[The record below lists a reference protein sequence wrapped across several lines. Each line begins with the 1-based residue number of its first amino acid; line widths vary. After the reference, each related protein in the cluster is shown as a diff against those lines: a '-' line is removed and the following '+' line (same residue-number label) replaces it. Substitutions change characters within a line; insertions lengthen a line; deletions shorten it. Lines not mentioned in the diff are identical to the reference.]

1 MCHKNTRLD
10 FIKWYPRRK
19 MKGVEFSGMTR
30 QPLKQHQKTYI
41 TRERILEL
49 MWLLY
54 LWHTNITFLAWSLA
68 WSLAIDYLYYSLHI
82 VFHSCRW
89 LRCEFIKDTTTLQK
103 KKSNFEVIV
112 FTFRAYSQIIVH
124 MYHIKYEKQ
133 TKSTQ
138 YWWLACQW
146 HSGARLR
153 NQSQ

>member
-54 LWHTNITFLAWSLA
+54 LWHTNITSLAWSLA

-103 KKSNFEVIV
+103 KIKFWSNCIHFHSLLSNYC
-112 FTFRAYSQIIVH
+112 AYVPHQIWKTDQKHTIL
-124 MYHIKYEKQ
+124 MI
-133 TKSTQ
+133 SMSM
-138 YWWLACQW
+138 AQW
-146 HSGARLR
+146 RKT
-153 NQSQ
+153 